1 MPEIDKRRIKNR
13 RKQPT
18 PAWDFFTFLG
28 RRHWFRRKPDQE
40 QGGYVD
46 RYSKP
51 LFFLLILILGLNII
65 DSFLTMMI
73 LDLGG
78 KEFNPFVRSVMDLH
92 GDRFWIWK
100 FMMVSASLVFLCLHR
115 GFRLFRGIII
125 AISSIYLIIV
135 LYQIYLIS
143 HLITPAR

>member
-1 MPEIDKRRIKNR
+1 MTEIDKRRIKDR
-13 RKQPT
+13 RGEPT
-18 PAWDFFTFLG
+18 PSWNFYTFWG
-28 RRHWFRRKPDQE
+28 QRQWFRRRSDQE

-51 LFFLLILILGLNII
+51 LFFLLILILGLNIL

-100 FMMVSASLVFLCLHR
+100 FMMVSASLVLLCLHR

-125 AISSIYLIIV
+125 AISSFYLIIV
-135 LYQIYLIS
+135 LYQVYLIS
-143 HLITPAR
+143 RLTAPGW